1 MLTRIVILF
10 ALLLN
15 TSQLYSAN
23 PSRDA
28 IYIADGTQ
36 NLALVAKVTDA
47 QTHKPVQNA
56 IVTAIRAGRATTLLR
71 TDSTVMPP
79 PAKTD
84 VQGHAILHANFRW
97 VGVPSGSS
105 VFVARSFLRVQ
116 APGFYSTDVPISAIG
131 RLDFAPK
138 TKHYRVT
145 IPIALA
151 HEATNA
157 SNQAMQR
164 TAR

>member
-10 ALLLN
+10 AVLV
-15 TSQLYSAN
+15 TKSQLCSAN

-36 NLALVAKVTDA
+36 DLALVAKVTDA
-47 QTHKPVQNA
+47 QTHKPVQSA
-56 IVTAIRAGRATTLLR
+56 IVTAIRAGRGTTLLP
-71 TDSTVMPP
+71 TDSTAMPP

-84 VQGHAILHANFRW
+84 VHGHAILHANFRW

-116 APGFYSTDVPISAIG
+116 ASGFHSTDVPIS
-131 RLDFAPK
+131 
-138 TKHYRVT
+138 
-145 IPIALA
+145 
-151 HEATNA
+151 
-157 SNQAMQR
+157 
-164 TAR
+164 